1 MQNNNKKSLLAIG
14 VLTIIFAFLSIFMV
28 SNIYQKPNQGNNSI
42 FDLFDR
48 KDSYISGLE
57 ENLKIK
63 IEATEPLDVLKEIG

>member
-28 SNIYQKPNQGNNSI
+28 INIYQKPNQGNNSI

-63 IEATEPLDVLKEIG
+63 IECCFIVP